1 MRPVMLQTETALW
14 KTGHVAGAVD
24 HGMQS
29 STISL
34 RPGPDRGIS
43 SSYSKDPC
51 PDRSRVLVAVT
62 TMIRTRYSDPVD
74 CSWCGHA
81 ACGPRRGVQKLHP
94 LLTAGGLQMFRTL
107 DQADVL
113 RLIIGSTLPVA
124 QQAWDA
130 RAPTVPLKIGWL
142 QPVPQPKAS
151 DLHHGQRAMS
161 DAHYLRR
168 KPASDAQ
175 SVRHSSHS
183 VRRTRNR

>member
-81 ACGPRRGVQKLHP
+81 ACGPRRGGAEIAPPSDRRRPTDVSHAGSGRRAAADHREHP
-94 LLTAGGLQMFRTL
+94 SGSAAGVGCARANRAAENWLAAAGTPTEGKRSSSRPTRNVRRTL
-107 DQADVL
+107 SETEA
-113 RLIIGSTLPVA
+113 
-124 QQAWDA
+124 
-130 RAPTVPLKIGWL
+130 
-142 QPVPQPKAS
+142 
-151 DLHHGQRAMS
+151 
-161 DAHYLRR
+161 
-168 KPASDAQ
+168 
-175 SVRHSSHS
+175 S
-183 VRRTRNR
+183 VRRTIGETQLTFC

>member
-62 TMIRTRYSDPVD
+62 TMIRTRYGGPVD
-74 CSWCGHA
+74 CSWCSHA
-81 ACGPRRGVQKLHP
+81 AWTPQGGAEIAPPSDRRR
-94 LLTAGGLQMFRTL
+94 LQMFR
-107 DQADVL
+107 
-113 RLIIGSTLPVA
+113 
-124 QQAWDA
+124 
-130 RAPTVPLKIGWL
+130 
-142 QPVPQPKAS
+142 
-151 DLHHGQRAMS
+151 
-161 DAHYLRR
+161 
-168 KPASDAQ
+168 
-175 SVRHSSHS
+175 
-183 VRRTRNR
+183 